1 MIYTNRASKSVQSY
15 YNIFLLSLKFCNHKV
30 LKLDRSLD
38 QVINRK
44 YLKFSEGRALIS
56 IEWQSD
62 KLGGVQIGAGSAP
75 CAKQKLYTAFCEI
88 WNLH

>member
-1 MIYTNRASKSVQSY
+1 MIYTNRASKSVQSFH
-15 YNIFLLSLKFCNHKV
+15 NIFLLSLKFCNHKV

-56 IEWQSD
+56 IE
-62 KLGGVQIGAGSAP
+62 
-75 CAKQKLYTAFCEI
+75 
-88 WNLH
+88 